1 METKDC
7 VNLIINF
14 INERY
19 GKVYNSKYKKL
30 HIYEYLSMFDDTMD
44 CVKIKTIVDTTI
56 DYLVEKDYIVKF
68 KHAFMTRKVIEDSFN
83 LDLNFESND
92 NKLKY
97 KKVNKHL
104 LNF

>member
-7 VNLIINF
+7 VNLIIKF
-14 INERY
+14 INDRY

-30 HIYEYLSMFDDTMD
+30 HIYKYLSMFDDTMD
-44 CVKIKTIVDTTI
+44 YVKIKTIVDTTI

-68 KHAFMTRKVIEDSFN
+68 KHAFMTRKVIDDSFN
-83 LDLNFESND
+83 LNINFESN
-92 NKLKY
+92 NSKSKL

>member
-7 VNLIINF
+7 VNLIIKF
-14 INERY
+14 INDRY
-19 GKVYNSKYKKL
+19 GKVYISKYKKL
-30 HIYEYLSMFDDTMD
+30 HIYKYLSMFDDTMD
-44 CVKIKTIVDTTI
+44 YVKIKTIVDTTI

-68 KHAFMTRKVIEDSFN
+68 KHAFMTRKVIDDSFN
-83 LDLNFESND
+83 LNINFESN
-92 NKLKY
+92 NSKSKL